1 MTEAEKR
8 LEQIRSLTETL
19 KREGFQD
26 ICYYMIRTQRLQ
38 ISVFPGASIRQEE
51 MNDTMYSIEA
61 SYKGKKSR
69 MYTNH
74 PEETKRV
81 IQVLKG
87 IWTGRKRRPDL

>member
-26 ICYYMIRTQRLQ
+26 ICYYMIRTQRVQ

-74 PEETKRV
+74 
-81 IQVLKG
+81 
-87 IWTGRKRRPDL
+87 RRRRNGLYKS